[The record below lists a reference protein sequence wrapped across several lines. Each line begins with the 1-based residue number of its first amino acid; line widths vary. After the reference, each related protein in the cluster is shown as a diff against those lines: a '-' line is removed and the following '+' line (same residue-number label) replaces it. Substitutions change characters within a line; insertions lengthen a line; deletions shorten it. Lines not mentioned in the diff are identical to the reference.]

1 MTSARDATKA
11 ASGRTTSVVLIW
23 CVVVGSSF
31 LGIFAVTPW
40 PLVVFCLGAVAVII
54 RRRTSTSLG
63 TAASILIHL
72 AAVAVL
78 IQILPLTR
86 LPLEATVSVCLI
98 VEASVLACVIGR
110 TSRLPNRAVLSR
122 LARNALFFIVPVV
135 ASGVMAVSSL
145 VGRSGTAWA
154 MGNDSAFNVMS
165 ARILFADGGVNSRLH
180 FDGSPEPHTLLTI
193 VAGTGRWNV
202 GSWQLFEHDVSA
214 YAQLWFLLII
224 TTSVLSALVA
234 AQVMPSGT
242 PRWFA
247 VLAANAVALLPL
259 TLFVSGYA
267 IRFGFFNATLSL
279 VILLCAWLV
288 SRSDSVSPTIRLS
301 LLGFASLALLA
312 TWGPLVVLPIALGVN
327 PLWQLICE
335 VRHEGATGRKKLFLP
350 GAVIV
355 VNILYVALITVA
367 DLISAQSA
375 LANDGGIFWMSPYL
389 AAALVGLTLF
399 LLAVTA
405 RLEKSWYGLLDGVAA
420 TLGGGVATL
429 FLVYQRKDQANLWG
443 YYPIK
448 FSWLLVTLFS
458 VLSVALIFNL
468 ISRLTRRV
476 VVVAVVGVAGL
487 AVVVGAVAISPAIR
501 ERALDALPLLSLAGI
516 PSTHPGDDAARFMF
530 HNKED
535 GVNTIVVNALTPEE
549 DAFINLWLVQ
559 MEPTLN
565 SLDVRVFAYGLDG
578 NNTAQVCQAISTMA
592 PPVRIVTK
600 EPGLRQR
607 LDDDCPNA
615 DVEIAAP
622 RL

>member
-1 MTSARDATKA
+1 M
-11 ASGRTTSVVLIW
+11 
-23 CVVVGSSF
+23 
-31 LGIFAVTPW
+31 
-40 PLVVFCLGAVAVII
+40 
-54 RRRTSTSLG
+54 
-63 TAASILIHL
+63 IHL

-78 IQILPLTR
+78 IQISPLTR
-86 LPLEATVSVCLI
+86 LPLDGTVSVCLI
-98 VEASVLACVIGR
+98 VEASVLAFVIGR
-110 TSRLPNRAVLSR
+110 TARLPHREFSSR
-122 LARNALFFIVPVV
+122 LARYSLFFIVPV
-135 ASGVMAVSSL
+135 AATGVMVVSSL

-247 VLAANAVALLPL
+247 VLAANAVALVPL

-267 IRFGFFNATLSL
+267 VRFGFFNATLSL

-288 SRSDSVSPTIRLS
+288 SRSDSVSPAIRLS

-312 TWGPLVVLPIALGVN
+312 TWGPLVVLPVALGLH
-327 PLWQLICE
+327 PLWQLMCQ
-335 VRHEGATGRKKLFLP
+335 VRHEGATGLRKLILP

-355 VNILYVALITVA
+355 VNILYVALVTVA

-389 AAALVGLTLF
+389 AVGVVGLTLC
-399 LLAVTA
+399 LLAVTG
-405 RLEKSWYGLLDGVAA
+405 RFQKSWSGFIDGLAA
-420 TLGGGVATL
+420 TLGGVVATA
-429 FLVYQRKDQANLWG
+429 FLVFQRRDQANLWG

-448 FSWLLVTLFS
+448 FSWLLVTLFGIVS
-458 VLSVALIFNL
+458 LAIILSL

-476 VVVAVVGVAGL
+476 IVVAGVGVAGL
-487 AVVVGAVAISPAIR
+487 VVIVGAVAISPVIR
-501 ERALDALPLLSLAGI
+501 ERALDAFPLLSFAGI
-516 PSTHPGDDAARFMF
+516 PSANPGDYAAKVMF
-530 HNKED
+530 QNKED
-535 GVNTIVVNALTPEE
+535 GVNTIAVNALTPEE

-565 SLDVRVFAYGLDG
+565 SLDVRVFAYGIDG
-578 NNTAQVCQAISTMA
+578 NNTAQVCRAISAMT
-592 PPVRIVTK
+592 PPVRVLTT
-600 EPGLRQR
+600 EAGLQERLAHECPG
-607 LDDDCPNA
+607 A
-615 DVEIAAP
+615 DVEIVAP
-622 RL
+622 TL